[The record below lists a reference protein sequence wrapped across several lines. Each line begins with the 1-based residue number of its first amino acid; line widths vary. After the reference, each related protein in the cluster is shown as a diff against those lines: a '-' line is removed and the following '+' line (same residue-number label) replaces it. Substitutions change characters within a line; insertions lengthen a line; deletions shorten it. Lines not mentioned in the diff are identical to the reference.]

1 MKAEGRSRA
10 GIVRELSACC
20 IGWPYVFAAA
30 GEDCTPEWRRN
41 RARHSNEKYAKAIVD
56 NCPVLS
62 GKQATCAGCKWA
74 GVLCFD
80 CRGFTR
86 WLLAQAG
93 VPLYGETV
101 TTQWETASNWAAKGN
116 IDTLPRSLVCNVF
129 RPGHT
134 GMYLGNGSVRHC
146 GGRKGQV
153 VEEALPGNPK
163 WERWGIPAGLYTN
176 DELRKAGVNVSEEKN
191 IPTLRKGARG
201 DNVEELQALLNA
213 KYGFSLDVDG
223 VFGDKTEQAVKA
235 FQSAHGLKADGIVG
249 PKTWAA
255 LGVAPAGFAACPSE
269 QSEESPSAGGS
280 FAAERAQDDR
290 MAERAQDDR
299 TAEHDEPPSADCVPV
314 PRLKLLEMQAALA
327 DALNII
333 TNALEES
340 T

>member
-1 MKAEGRSRA
+1 MKAEGTSRA

-176 DELRKAGVNVSEEKN
+176 DELKKAGVNVDESKN
-191 IPTLRKGARG
+191 IPTLRRGSRGEQVKLLQEALNELPAGAG
-201 DNVEELQALLNA
+201 NDL
-213 KYGFSLDVDG
+213 KIDG
-223 VFGDKTEQAVKA
+223 VFGAETEKAVKSYQA
-235 FQSAHGLKADGIVG
+235 DHGLTVDGVVG
-249 PKTWAA
+249 KKTWKA
-255 LGVAPAGFAACPSE
+255 LGVTGQNHNPAVDNGNNSVDDVPWTP
-269 QSEESPSAGGS
+269 EE
-280 FAAERAQDDR
+280 AETIPGQY
-290 MAERAQDDR
+290 MVQ
-299 TAEHDEPPSADCVPV
+299 VP
-314 PRLKLLEMQAALA
+314 
-327 DALNII
+327 
-333 TNALEES
+333 LEEWRTIKS
-340 T
+340 AIAAAAYIIKKYEEE

>member
-1 MKAEGRSRA
+1 M
-10 GIVRELSACC
+10 
-20 IGWPYVFAAA
+20 
-30 GEDCTPEWRRN
+30 PEWRRN

-116 IDTLPRSLVCNVF
+116 IATLPRSLVCNVF

-163 WERWGIPAGLYTN
+163 WERWGIPAGLYTT
-176 DELRKAGVNVSEEKN
+176 DELRKADINVDESKN
-191 IPTLRKGARG
+191 IPTLRRG
-201 DNVEELQALLNA
+201 NHGEEVSDLQVMLNA
-213 KYGFSLDVDG
+213 KFGYNLDVDG
-223 VFGDKTEQAVKA
+223 NLGKDTENAIKD
-235 FQSAHGLKADGIVG
+235 FQNKHGLTDYGVFVLN
-249 PKTWAA
+249 TWAA
-255 LGVAPAGFAACPSE
+255 LV
-269 QSEESPSAGGS
+269 GS
-280 FAAERAQDDR
+280 GK
-290 MAERAQDDR
+290 
-299 TAEHDEPPSADCVPV
+299 V
-314 PRLKLLEMQAALA
+314 
-327 DALNII
+327 
-333 TNALEES
+333 
-340 T
+340 